1 METKDPNDVVRLVT
15 APNPAIAHV
24 WEQALRDE
32 GIQAK
37 AVGDFLDAGLGDMP
51 QLQAEVWVHRDDVA
65 AAEAILR
72 RSPQAIDETTDEPAA
87 DQPQF

>member
-1 METKDPNDVVRLVT
+1 METRDPNDVVRLVT

-37 AVGDFLDAGLGDMP
+37 VVGDFLDAGLGDMP
-51 QLQAEVWVHRDDVA
+51 QLQAEVWVHRNDVA